1 LINHC
6 GFFRGEKYGFGIKW
20 MNCGALMNQFFGN
33 KKTLL
38 FVRERDIQYATE
50 EGADSPIMCKLF

>member
-1 LINHC
+1 M
-6 GFFRGEKYGFGIKW
+6 GSVGGEKNGFGIKW

-38 FVRERDIQYATE
+38 A
-50 EGADSPIMCKLF
+50 

>member
-1 LINHC
+1 M
-6 GFFRGEKYGFGIKW
+6 GSVGGEKYGFGIKW

-38 FVRERDIQYATE
+38 FVRERDMICNMFRYFSNYACLLN
-50 EGADSPIMCKLF
+50 SI